1 MQSQSPAHKIE
12 ESILSKAGVGIG
24 IKTKQVVDD
33 VITASTEFPMLWF
46 LEGNNLR
53 LDSDTVKKITTKLKK
68 ALPEGAFF
76 NTRDGIRQIAKQD
89 VEKYGSV
96 NYPDIKYAYYNI
108 EITYG
113 VKRGSRFSTRTEMR
127 EFIIRL
133 TYDHIYALDIPETK
147 SMLDEL
153 DTYFAKYTTQ
163 DEVKLSPT
171 YTIWSEIGGKYRIYS
186 FKDLKKEFVATKQ

>member
-1 MQSQSPAHKIE
+1 MQSLSPAHKIK

-33 VITASTEFPMLWF
+33 VITARTEFPMLWF

-53 LDSDTVKKITTKLKK
+53 LDKDAVNKIVNKLKK
-68 ALPEGAFF
+68 VLPKDAVFGR
-76 NTRDGIRQIAKQD
+76 NYGIRQIAKQD
-89 VEKYGSV
+89 VEKYYSV
-96 NYPDIKYAYYNI
+96 NYPDIKYACYNI

-113 VKRGSRFSTRTEMR
+113 VKRGSRFSTRTETR
-127 EFIIRL
+127 EFLIHL

-147 SMLDEL
+147 SILDEL
-153 DTYFAKYTTQ
+153 DTHFAKYTTQ

-171 YTIWSEIGGKYRIYS
+171 YTVWSEIGGKYRIYS